1 MRRTT
6 VAKYL
11 LVIMLSAVSVASN
24 AMFRFPFV
32 LPLTVISPPTLAISE
47 EKSTD
52 GSWTLSWTASAGATT
67 YILEES
73 AGGGA
78 FGEVYRGSGRSK
90 TIEGKRANIEYY
102 YRIKACQSYRCS
114 VASPA
119 KKVRLEYAHPST
131 LAGIPASSANGT
143 FTVRWS
149 MPKLRMHTAELQRKS
164 PGSSAWTTVAGRGRA
179 SSKVESHLTSGTYSY
194 RLVRHVSLPRLR
206 FPRLGIFRTRSG
218 IITKTEASKSV
229 VVAKPGK
236 PSVVIEEGISSSRD
250 YSLSWLAGKGVITHY
265 EVQESQTGL
274 ADSTDWTTIGSAD
287 ALKHKITN
295 QSSGTYHYRVRTCK
309 NGNCAGQW
317 SDIKTVVVNGYD
329 IPTAPSIQKV
339 APPSLPYGSDEVGTT
354 AGQFRVNESGGAS
367 YTIALTMAAGT
378 AGVKPE
384 LGISYNSQAGN
395 GLLGKGWSLG
405 GLSAITRCRQ
415 TISQDGKAL
424 PIRWDEQDRFCI
436 NGQRLL
442 LTSNGDYGD
451 TGSYYK
457 TEIDNFSYIKAV
469 GGSPGHPNYFQVEGK
484 DGSVTF
490 YGKTADARH
499 SQGDDTYSWSI
510 SRFEDSVG
518 NGIDYSYAN
527 DADGMRLSQID
538 YAYGA
543 GDSANAHIE
552 LIYEA
557 APRGDQLSA
566 YIGGRIFR
574 TAKRLTNIKT
584 YNNDALLRDYR
595 LAYKGG
601 TSVNGNSPPAISR
614 LVSIEECAGDGTCL
628 PETRFSWQSTK
639 TAFAEHSDS
648 SNYIN
653 MKNRH
658 YLLDYRFADINGD
671 GLQDLIYVSAYA
683 KAKKRLFKKPK
694 LKSHQTL
701 RYMINTGSG
710 FDHGEAVGYREKIE
724 NPLKLQVL
732 DYNADSHQDLLVYR
746 KGDGWELYLA
756 IPNGAGHW
764 SLQRQHGVN
773 IPFTDADM
781 QFADV
786 NGDGLADAMAGGRYW
801 LLERDDSKP
810 VTSNL
815 AYRFGSSKT
824 IVYNGQFDQD
834 RSTYLANDIR
844 GYINNCG
851 WYCGYYRQNTLSV
864 KASAGDINGDGI
876 ADFLIQKRGYQL
888 AISDN
893 SDDSLAYTAV
903 TGSTVPAISDHELFR
918 AVDIN
923 ADGLTDIVYWKQKR
937 NGGSWQLQLS
947 TGTTF
952 TAPMDIVASANAD
965 SAEKQA
971 VQLVDMNG
979 DGYPDITWQANNY
992 LNVRYWGA
1000 NGQPAFGPKQSL
1012 RPITINDDTNHI
1024 IMDYNGDG
1032 VADYIRFA
1040 ARRGGHGGTFYYK
1053 SSGQQ
1058 PRAASPLR
1066 DAKRNIANVITHIT
1080 NGLGAVTALEYQRIN
1095 QSDHYR
1101 AVEPLVYSATS
1112 RDYSAYN
1119 DPFGDLPAGA
1129 QSLQATPLSPVLAIN
1144 GPMAVVSRVS
1154 SSAPV
1159 ADNPKAQ
1166 SHISYHY
1173 SEARLQAA
1181 GRGSIGFKTLQTVD
1195 EQTGVTTTT
1204 SYRQDWPFMGS
1215 AFKTEVKTAQG
1226 NLLSESTNHWALQG
1240 WRSSW
1245 PSTAKARGS
1254 TALGPLHPYI
1264 AKATEKT
1271 YHLSDNG
1278 ATQGGVRA
1286 INHTSMDYDDHGNV
1300 SRIVVSNNNGNGTLV
1315 QSQTTTNR
1323 YGGSEYDKQKG
1334 RLSTTSVTVERPG
1347 QTTKTRYSSFTYYSS
1362 GAHKGLLK
1370 TETLQPDGGEAQSL
1384 TSTHSYDSYGNKTG
1398 TSTQG
1403 WDGTATV
1410 TRHGPRVVYDSTG
1423 RYSQTSYQ
1431 TYPVLGEKRIS
1442 QVLSR
1447 DRYGNATRV
1456 QDVLGNIT
1464 YSEFSPMGRQY
1475 FSASDA
1481 GGWKKTW
1488 MTNTSNQCPEDSAYV
1503 VHATSADGSANQQC
1517 HDVIGRPVRKLST
1530 GFDGSW
1536 IVADTEYDSIG
1547 RVSRSSQPFRANNYA
1562 GYWTTIDSY
1571 DLLGRP
1577 TATTAP
1583 DGSQSS
1589 SSYQGYQI
1597 SHTNAAG
1604 QTKTESYNSLG
1615 EIIQVTDNNYSS
1627 ADYQHDTAGQLVVM
1641 IDSAGNRTELAY
1653 DSLGRKLSMNDP
1665 DKGVWQYQYNAFGEL
1680 IKQTNAKGQT
1690 STLAYD
1696 LLGRKTTVTDR
1707 DSKGHIEQTM
1717 VWAFDSQANG
1727 LGQLASVSSSDGYQ
1741 QSLHYDSL
1749 GRNHQSTTSL
1759 PGAGTFTERQT
1770 FDHLGRPFQRF
1781 DASSDQQDN
1790 GVRGTQTQYNAYG
1803 YGEAVVD
1810 VRHQHGQPI
1819 TVYKRIT
1826 AMDERGQVT
1835 GSTQAN
1841 GLIATSKQYNYAT
1854 GLLEQV
1860 NSQSILRADIQDL
1873 RYDWDNIGNLTARHE
1888 YSGTKSLTE
1897 SFAYDSINRLTSAG
1911 NTTVQYDGLGNIT
1924 AKSDVGAYRYGSSAG
1939 PHAVTQAGNT
1949 TYQYDANGNN
1959 ISSSDGRTLQY
1970 STFDKVVEVRKGN
1983 HQVNFNYSPHR
1994 NRYRRIDRDS
2004 STGQTKTTYYLGAV
2018 EIIDNSNGQRE
2029 YKRQLG
2035 DAIETIRY
2043 QGNSFLQQSTHYL
2056 LQDHLGSV
2064 DVIVDHLGN
2073 IEQEL
2078 SFDAWGKRRN
2088 ASDWQAQLATQHLP
2102 LGAFGTLNSITS
2114 RGYTGHEMVDAV
2126 GIIHMNG
2133 RIYDPKLGRFLQA
2146 DPFIQAPYN
2155 TQSLNRYSY
2164 VMNNPLNATDPS
2176 GYFAWAVVWGFM
2188 KVAVAAYV
2196 VSDIIVTIGVNSGW
2210 STDLIQIASFV
2221 ATCWIGGCF
2230 DVSNL
2235 GQSLSQV
2242 FSTTGLQMGIIGG
2255 ITSVLSGGKFG
2266 HGFVSAGISAGGA
2279 GANPAGAGIKPG
2291 EFIGRTVLGGT
2302 VSKITGGKFANG
2314 AAGAAFAMVVQIVA
2328 SGETEGSG
2336 SSELTAED
2344 AAAAKASADVYGD
2357 DSGGLLGEMGIDYD
2371 PQDGFAACLSVDES
2385 GKYTLAL
2392 RGTEGPGDRGANFR
2406 QAVGLSSSQYEQ
2418 AMALGIDV
2426 YQATGGNV
2434 LFTGHSLGGGLA
2446 SAAAVATGG
2455 RAITFNAAGLS
2466 PFTVSGKHGG
2476 IRAHYIRGDILSIV
2490 QDFTLLPNA
2499 AGTRISHPGSG
2510 SMIDRHGIG
2519 QF

>member
-11 LVIMLSAVSVASN
+11 LVIMLSAASVASN

-32 LPLTVISPPTLAISE
+32 LPLPVISPPTLAISE

-52 GSWTLSWTASAGATT
+52 GSWTLSWTVSAGATT

-149 MPKLRMHTAELQRKS
+149 MPTSKIHTAELQRKS
-164 PGSSAWTTVAGRGRA
+164 PGSSAWKTVVGRGRA
-179 SSKVESHLTSGTYSY
+179 SSKVESHVTPGTYSY
-194 RLVRHVSLPRLR
+194 RLVRHASLPRLR
-206 FPRLGIFRTRSG
+206 IPRLGVFRTRSG

-236 PSVVIEEGISSSRD
+236 PSVIIEEGISSSRD
-250 YSLSWLAGKGVITHY
+250 YSLSWLAGKDVITHY

-274 ADSTDWTTIGSAD
+274 ADSTDLTTIDSAD

-295 QSSGTYHYRVRTCK
+295 QSSGTYQDRVRTCK
-309 NGNCAGQW
+309 NDNCAGQW

-329 IPTAPSIQKV
+329 IPTAPSIQTV
-339 APPSLPYGSDEVGTT
+339 APPGLPYGSDEVGTT
-354 AGQFRVNESGGAS
+354 AGQFRVSESGGAS
-367 YTIALTMAAGT
+367 YSIALTMAAGT
-378 AGVKPE
+378 AGVMPE

-395 GLLGKGWSLG
+395 GLLGKGWSLN

-469 GGSPGHPNYFQVEGK
+469 GGSAGHPNYFQVEGK

-601 TSVNGNSPPAISR
+601 TSVNGNSPPTISR

-639 TAFAEHSDS
+639 TAFAERSDS

-683 KAKKRLFKKPK
+683 KAKKRLFHKPK

-701 RYMINTGSG
+701 HYMINTGSG

-724 NPLKLQVL
+724 NPLKLEVL

-824 IVYNGQFDQD
+824 IAYNGQFDQD

-1119 DPFGDLPAGA
+1119 DPFGDLPADA

-1245 PSTAKARGS
+1245 PSTAKSRGS
-1254 TALGPLHPYI
+1254 TALGPLHPYT

-1362 GAHKGLLK
+1362 GTHKGLLK

-1447 DRYGNATRV
+1447 DRYGNATRIE
-1456 QDVLGNIT
+1456 DALGNRT
-1464 YSEFSPMGRQY
+1464 YSEYSPMGRQY

-1503 VHATSADGSANQQC
+1503 VHATSADGSASQQC

-1536 IVADTEYDSIG
+1536 IAADTEYDSIG

-1583 DGSQSS
+1583 DGSESS

-1696 LLGRKTTVTDR
+1696 LLGRKTAVTDR
-1707 DSKGHIEQTM
+1707 DSKGRIEQ
-1717 VWAFDSQANG
+1717 SYG
-1727 LGQLASVSSSDGYQ
+1727 LDLRQPSPTALASWPASAAAPATH

-1803 YGEAVVD
+1803 YGAAVVD

-1841 GLIATSKQYNYAT
+1841 GLIATSKQYNYCH
-1854 GLLEQV
+1854 
-1860 NSQSILRADIQDL
+1860 RP
-1873 RYDWDNIGNLTARHE
+1873 AR
-1888 YSGTKSLTE
+1888 
-1897 SFAYDSINRLTSAG
+1897 
-1911 NTTVQYDGLGNIT
+1911 
-1924 AKSDVGAYRYGSSAG
+1924 
-1939 PHAVTQAGNT
+1939 
-1949 TYQYDANGNN
+1949 
-1959 ISSSDGRTLQY
+1959 
-1970 STFDKVVEVRKGN
+1970 
-1983 HQVNFNYSPHR
+1983 
-1994 NRYRRIDRDS
+1994 
-2004 STGQTKTTYYLGAV
+2004 TGQQPEHPA
-2018 EIIDNSNGQRE
+2018 E
-2029 YKRQLG
+2029 
-2035 DAIETIRY
+2035 
-2043 QGNSFLQQSTHYL
+2043 
-2056 LQDHLGSV
+2056 
-2064 DVIVDHLGN
+2064 
-2073 IEQEL
+2073 
-2078 SFDAWGKRRN
+2078 
-2088 ASDWQAQLATQHLP
+2088 P
-2102 LGAFGTLNSITS
+2102 TS
-2114 RGYTGHEMVDAV
+2114 R
-2126 GIIHMNG
+2126 
-2133 RIYDPKLGRFLQA
+2133 
-2146 DPFIQAPYN
+2146 
-2155 TQSLNRYSY
+2155 
-2164 VMNNPLNATDPS
+2164 
-2176 GYFAWAVVWGFM
+2176 
-2188 KVAVAAYV
+2188 
-2196 VSDIIVTIGVNSGW
+2196 
-2210 STDLIQIASFV
+2210 
-2221 ATCWIGGCF
+2221 TCA
-2230 DVSNL
+2230 
-2235 GQSLSQV
+2235 
-2242 FSTTGLQMGIIGG
+2242 TTG
-2255 ITSVLSGGKFG
+2255 T
-2266 HGFVSAGISAGGA
+2266 
-2279 GANPAGAGIKPG
+2279 
-2291 EFIGRTVLGGT
+2291 T
-2302 VSKITGGKFANG
+2302 
-2314 AAGAAFAMVVQIVA
+2314 
-2328 SGETEGSG
+2328 
-2336 SSELTAED
+2336 
-2344 AAAAKASADVYGD
+2344 
-2357 DSGGLLGEMGIDYD
+2357 
-2371 PQDGFAACLSVDES
+2371 
-2385 GKYTLAL
+2385 
-2392 RGTEGPGDRGANFR
+2392 
-2406 QAVGLSSSQYEQ
+2406 
-2418 AMALGIDV
+2418 
-2426 YQATGGNV
+2426 
-2434 LFTGHSLGGGLA
+2434 
-2446 SAAAVATGG
+2446 
-2455 RAITFNAAGLS
+2455 
-2466 PFTVSGKHGG
+2466 
-2476 IRAHYIRGDILSIV
+2476 
-2490 QDFTLLPNA
+2490 
-2499 AGTRISHPGSG
+2499 
-2510 SMIDRHGIG
+2510 
-2519 QF
+2519 